1 MIDKLEVRI
10 SERAAFTS
18 EFDSVFNT
26 PDLKARPSL
35 HYKFVADLRPFSYGL
50 ILHYSCRHGKER
62 NHKLELVDVGLM
74 TPAEIK
80 REIEEVFEID
90 ALDASIMRI
99 DLAVDVEGISVP
111 WFAEHTRV
119 QFKRWL
125 AKLEIIE
132 AAAMG
137 NREIQTLYFGKRPN
151 VLRIYNKIEEY
162 RMQYRRMVRLLG
174 PDLAIPTFESCFGV
188 PEFGR
193 ILTRVERQVAG
204 SRIPAEI
211 GTVRDLQNCAAFNP
225 FERVQ
230 FISGGQP
237 EPNPNDYTFM
247 EYLAGMQ
254 LRHLAETQG
263 MQAAIAY
270 ITRHSKRNKKW
281 ALKKFADFLPAPSE
295 RDLTGERLFELFQ
308 RSVALQFSAHR
319 AA

>member
-1 MIDKLEVRI
+1 MNLPE
-10 SERAAFTS
+10 
-18 EFDSVFNT
+18 
-26 PDLKARPSL
+26 
-35 HYKFVADLRPFSYGL
+35 
-50 ILHYSCRHGKER
+50 
-62 NHKLELVDVGLM
+62 M
-74 TPAEIK
+74 K
-80 REIEEVFEID
+80 REIQEVFEID
-90 ALDASIMRI
+90 PNEVSIMRI

-125 AKLEIIE
+125 AQLEVIE
-132 AAAMG
+132 TAAMG

-151 VLRIYNKIEEY
+151 IIRIYNKIEEY
-162 RMQYRRMVRLLG
+162 RMQYRQIVRALEPEL
-174 PDLAIPTFESCFGV
+174 PPPTFESCFGV
-188 PEFGR
+188 PEFGQ

-211 GTVRDLQNCAAFNP
+211 ATVRDLQNCDTFNP
-225 FERVQ
+225 FANVQ

-237 EPNPNDYTFM
+237 EPNPSDYTFM

-263 MQAAIAY
+263 MQATMAY
-270 ITRHSKRNKKW
+270 ITRRSKRNKKW
-281 ALKKFADFLPAPSE
+281 ALNKFADFLPEPSE

-308 RSVALQFSAHR
+308 RSVAKQFSTHK